1 MKLRI
6 KPDPKIKNFLWP
18 KYKTGGA
25 AAFDIYLQEDIS
37 LRPGEPAEISLGFST
52 DMDPGWAVEI
62 LPRSST
68 GMRCGVYIWN
78 TLGLID
84 ADFHGVW
91 CAKIDCQTP
100 CRFRRGDRLLQAII
114 RKVDRAEDVEIE
126 HAERGDH
133 SGSTGGNE
141 NIITK

>member
-25 AAFDIYLQEDIS
+25 AAFDLYLQEDIS

-84 ADFHGVW
+84 ADFHGAQRLTARRHAASAGETA
-91 CAKIDCQTP
+91 C
-100 CRFRRGDRLLQAII
+100 CRQLSGRLSAL
-114 RKVDRAEDVEIE
+114 RM
-126 HAERGDH
+126 
-133 SGSTGGNE
+133 
-141 NIITK
+141 

>member
-18 KYKTGGA
+18 KYKTAGA

-68 GMRCGVYIWN
+68 GMRCGVHVWN

-84 ADFHGVW
+84 SDYHGIW
-91 CAKIDCQTP
+91 CAKID
-100 CRFRRGDRLLQAII
+100 
-114 RKVDRAEDVEIE
+114 
-126 HAERGDH
+126 
-133 SGSTGGNE
+133 
-141 NIITK
+141 

>member
-18 KYKTGGA
+18 KYETGGA
-25 AAFDIYLQEDIS
+25 AAFDLYLQEDIS

-78 TLGLID
+78 TRGLID

-91 CAKIDCQTP
+91 CAKIDCQ
-100 CRFRRGDRLLQAII
+100 
-114 RKVDRAEDVEIE
+114 
-126 HAERGDH
+126 
-133 SGSTGGNE
+133 
-141 NIITK
+141 

>member
-25 AAFDIYLQEDIS
+25 AAFDLYLQEDIS

-62 LPRSST
+62 LPRSCRDPAPACGAACTFGTRSALST
-68 GMRCGVYIWN
+68 LTITAYGARRLTAACPAASAGE
-78 TLGLID
+78 T
-84 ADFHGVW
+84 A
-91 CAKIDCQTP
+91 C
-100 CRFRRGDRLLQAII
+100 CRQLSGRLNAP
-114 RKVDRAEDVEIE
+114 RM
-126 HAERGDH
+126 
-133 SGSTGGNE
+133 
-141 NIITK
+141 

>member
-1 MKLRI
+1 MRLNITPERK
-6 KPDPKIKNFLWP
+6 DFLWP
-18 KYKTGGA
+18 KYETDGA
-25 AAFDIYLQEDIS
+25 AAMDLYLQDDIS
-37 LRPGEPAEISLGFST
+37 LRPGEAVTISLGFRT
-52 DMDPGWAVEI
+52 AMDPGWAVEI

-68 GMRCGVYIWN
+68 GMREGVLLWN
-78 TLGLID
+78 TVGLID
-84 ADFHGVW
+84 ADYRGVW
-91 CAKIDCQTP
+91 CAKLDCKVP
-100 CRFRRGDRLLQAII
+100 CRFRRGDRLLQAMI